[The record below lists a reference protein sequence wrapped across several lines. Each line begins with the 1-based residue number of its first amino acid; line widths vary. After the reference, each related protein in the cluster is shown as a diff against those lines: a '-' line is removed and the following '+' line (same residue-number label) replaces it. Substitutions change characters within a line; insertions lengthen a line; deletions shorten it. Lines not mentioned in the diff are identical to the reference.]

1 MLHIKR
7 HVEEMPDYIEVKD
20 SRSLQRFGEQHMS
33 VPGARAKL
41 DRRVFIDIGPEEFK
55 ERKKVVGK
63 AATLAGIQSKYEYVA
78 FPSGQVCDNFLSR
91 KC

>member
-1 MLHIKR
+1 
-7 HVEEMPDYIEVKD
+7 
-20 SRSLQRFGEQHMS
+20 MS

-41 DRRVFIDIGPEEFK
+41 DRRVPEEFK

-63 AATLAGIQSKYEYVA
+63 AATLAGIQLKYDYVA

-91 KC
+91 KY